1 MATQNE
7 INNSFK
13 HQMTKEEYDRIVEEL
28 RDYKETKTKE
38 NSRKILEARQQ
49 GDLSENAEYSAA
61 KEEQKA
67 IQAKVAELELLVN
80 NAEIISAEELDKG
93 GVNMG
98 STVVLH
104 DIEEDEDITYMI
116 VGSMSTDSLRGLI
129 SIESPLGKAIM
140 HKKKGQV
147 VEVEAPIGTI
157 KYKIKDVHK
166 TTEEEKA
173 NGVM

>member
-1 MATQNE
+1 
-7 INNSFK
+7 
-13 HQMTKEEYDRIVEEL
+13 
-28 RDYKETKTKE
+28 
-38 NSRKILEARQQ
+38 
-49 GDLSENAEYSAA
+49 
-61 KEEQKA
+61 
-67 IQAKVAELELLVN
+67 
-80 NAEIISAEELDKG
+80 
-93 GVNMG
+93 MG